1 MKLQKVGVLSL
12 NWCIIRGS
20 YISELKRAD
29 FQFETKT
36 EIKIEI
42 QKRTQ
47 IGGKRGKIKMK
58 DKYRFKLNFSWNH
71 SQQCCAFHRR
81 AAVKKV
87 IGQLNVICIIKN
99 LIRIIAKFYS
109 HNCKCYLA
117 IAIS

>member
-1 MKLQKVGVLSL
+1 MKISKSWGA
-12 NWCIIRGS
+12 GS
-20 YISELKRAD
+20 ELVHHKGLLSELKRAD

-87 IGQLNVICIIKN
+87 TGQLNVICIME
-99 LIRIIAKFYS
+99 KFDS
-109 HNCKCYLA
+109 HNCKILFT
-117 IAIS
+117 